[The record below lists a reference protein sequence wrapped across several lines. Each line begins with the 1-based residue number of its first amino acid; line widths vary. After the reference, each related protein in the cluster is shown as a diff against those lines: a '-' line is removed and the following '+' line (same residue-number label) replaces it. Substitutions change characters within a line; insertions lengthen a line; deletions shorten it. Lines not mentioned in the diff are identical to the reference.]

1 LSEKFKDMLA
11 ENTTFTVENFS
22 VEKNNLTLKCS
33 AHPFKL
39 VFSSATLIQDV
50 NEPKIPH
57 PGFKFA
63 DFDDIKQGKLPPD
76 VVVG

>member
-1 LSEKFKDMLA
+1 LKDKFKDMLA
-11 ENTTFTVENFS
+11 ENTTFTVENFY
-22 VEKNNLTLKCS
+22 VEKNNLPIKCS

-39 VFSSATLIQDV
+39 VFSSATLIEDV

-57 PGFKFA
+57 PGFKFV
-63 DFDDIKQGKLPPD
+63 DFYDIKQGQLPPD